1 MRKAMILMVLVVSMF
16 SANALCFGNV
26 QVSVEDDM
34 GFPLEGVVVAPEFKS
49 IFGGWNDMVP
59 KEHTTNSAG
68 IAKECSWI
76 VAKNRQI
83 QVNYAELDGYTCTRG
98 EDTRK
103 TSVNDMN
110 TLKVVCTP
118 NEVPDAPEFG
128 VIGAT
133 LALAG
138 IGIFLYKRR

>member
-1 MRKAMILMVLVVSMF
+1 
-16 SANALCFGNV
+16 
-26 QVSVEDDM
+26 
-34 GFPLEGVVVAPEFKS
+34 
-49 IFGGWNDMVP
+49 
-59 KEHTTNSAG
+59 
-68 IAKECSWI
+68 
-76 VAKNRQI
+76 
-83 QVNYAELDGYTCTRG
+83 
-98 EDTRK
+98 
-103 TSVNDMN
+103 MN